1 MKYLSHAFVIL
12 FLSLFS
18 LSVNAE
24 SDIMIKKDIIKGNSE
39 LPKVMY
45 IIPWQATVTETKFKG
60 VQLDNYFESLLKPFH
75 PHRVHLK

>member
-1 MKYLSHAFVIL
+1 MKYLSDAFVIL
-12 FLSLFS
+12 FLSFFS
-18 LSVNAE
+18 LWVNAE
-24 SDIMIKKDIIKGNSE
+24 SDIVIQKDIIKGNSE

-75 PHRVHLK
+75 PHRMQDK

>member
-18 LSVNAE
+18 LSVSAE
-24 SDIMIKKDIIKGNSE
+24 SDIVIKKDIIKGNSE

-75 PHRVHLK
+75 PHRVHVK

>member
-1 MKYLSHAFVIL
+1 MKYLFNTFIIL
-12 FLSLFS
+12 ILSLNSIS
-18 LSVNAE
+18 LFAK
-24 SDIMIKKDIIKGNSE
+24 SDIVIKKDIIKGNSE